1 MRDSA
6 AAKNLLYRRAR
17 ALANYENANKNLDK
31 ARAKNKD
38 VTLAE
43 NQQQAMC
50 ETYEKL
56 TETAKT
62 GELSKKPRNQI
73 LKHIVRNIYYK

>member
-31 ARAKNKD
+31 ARSKNKE
-38 VTLAE
+38 VHQAE
-43 NQQQAMC
+43 SQQQHMC
-50 ETYEKL
+50 DTYEQL
-56 TETAKT
+56 SETAKT
-62 GELSKKPRNQI
+62 GSVAAVDSSNCYFFSK
-73 LKHIVRNIYYK
+73 